1 MFRYFLSCCCP
12 MKRPFYL
19 VKECRYV
26 DTKPLIRLK
35 QCKHDF
41 CVDCIEEW
49 FVKTFDATPTCPICR
64 EKVTFNKKSFINYYT
79 IEVI

>member
-1 MFRYFLSCCCP
+1 MFRYLLNCCCP
-12 MKRPFYL
+12 MKRPLYF
-19 VKECRYV
+19 VQECPICL

-35 QCKHDF
+35 KCKHHF

-49 FVKTFDATPTCPICR
+49 FTTVDAYPTCPICR
-64 EKVTFNKKSFINYYT
+64 ETVTFNKKKFINYYT